1 MYDPCR
7 ACTKQYSL
15 TFLNHIFHSI
25 FSVQFIHT
33 FPFSSHR
40 FSLFFHV
47 VISVSIFFLLYCVWF
62 ITYSVNYVL
71 IKFYKTNHFKYY
83 KLYSS
88 AVRKPYKHIRTC
100 IIHCRTVLQIISC
113 KSIFVTSIIPLT
125 RHNQFI

>member
-33 FPFSSHR
+33 FPFSSPI
-40 FSLFFHV
+40 FSFLPCCDF
-47 VISVSIFFLLYCVWF
+47 SVYFFLLYCVWF

-83 KLYSS
+83 KLYIS